1 MSPSNNNRRNSFHGM
16 PKINMADLEIPSFK
30 NYRDNKSPDSSA
42 SSIHPFSNRE
52 FNQPNPP
59 NTPEPEQKS
68 FHQDYQNFYQQPPPP
83 NPTTHFLDRVI
94 QLPAYNPTP
103 FGRRVIKIKPTKKD
117 LFFDGTNMDILDFI
131 AELENA
137 AVQDGAQAEDI
148 ATQISSFIRDQNLLK
163 EIRDMTG
170 KINNDWELLKYQMV
184 QRWGKMMP
192 LMKYTRESLDNLIYK
207 ARTEGGI
214 KTLKAF
220 QDFSTKLDTIVNYLV
235 RCRHM
240 ASVEEIRHSV
250 LNCLTPELRLS
261 VNKELIRDNQMN
273 LAIDGSYL
281 LPPYQVI
288 IKYIHKELKTLS
300 ILQMEEEAFSKEVQ
314 EKNVSQRSAV
324 NKAPSP
330 EKAIEEITKTL
341 ASWNVQKKPSTF
353 YQSSHVPYTPAQ
365 NTRPPESFFCHYCHL
380 KGHSTGR
387 CNLANHDEIEGL
399 IKREGGQIKLPDGSV
414 VPFERS
420 RPFKT
425 AVDQYYAKSSQP
437 GIIKIPPGSELKKEE
452 KVPEAQTSFGKLEE
466 LEFEDS
472 TNYESDAAK
481 RTRKGEEKE
490 ESEKSGG
497 RNSPYKRVRKEND
510 QVMDVDDEAERIMEI
525 ARKNYPD
532 PEPTNTAP
540 EDPSKKVQFK
550 DSEEVIKNPKEK
562 APKKTMLERPLAK
575 EFPDTEEKVVNRMLM
590 DGRIELT
597 YGEVFAISHGAI
609 EVFKKRTNPRRIP
622 INSTEMD
629 MAKSVNT
636 AGANSDSEDE
646 EEENSKTHPAH
657 YACPLGY
664 ININIS
670 GKQLKALL
678 DNGSMVNVL
687 SRGLACGM
695 GLIVTEKRMNLKGIG
710 GHKNEI
716 IGIAENVP
724 VKVGS
729 ITKPV
734 HFWISS
740 GDVQPIL
747 GKPFLVSASAT
758 IKFQKEGAESLS
770 IKDKDRTYLVPI
782 LIPKNQK
789 WETTFPVNSSST
801 SSHFLASGTFR
812 K

>member
-1 MSPSNNNRRNSFHGM
+1 
-16 PKINMADLEIPSFK
+16 MADLEIPSFK

-68 FHQDYQNFYQQPPPP
+68 FHQNYQNFYQQPPPP

-163 EIRDMTG
+163 EIRDITG

-214 KTLKAF
+214 KTLKVF

-324 NKAPSP
+324 SKAPSP

-425 AVDQYYAKSSQP
+425 AVDRYYAKSSQP
-437 GIIKIPPGSELKKEE
+437 GIIKIPPGTQIQQETEIA
-452 KVPEAQTSFGKLEE
+452 PEVHSSLGILEE
-466 LEFEDS
+466 LEPSFGSNFELD
-472 TNYESDAAK
+472 TLEEFNPEVPP
-481 RTRKGEEKE
+481 RTQCV
-490 ESEKSGG
+490 SC
-497 RNSPYKRVRKEND
+497 NFTINC
-510 QVMDVDDEAERIMEI
+510 
-525 ARKNYPD
+525 
-532 PEPTNTAP
+532 P
-540 EDPSKKVQFK
+540 EDGPHSQKEIMNQLGQKNRIK
-550 DSEEVIKNPKEK
+550 ILEEVSLSENLPVMLNKDNLNLQQSIHESPIPTEVLVEEDNRFESVFESSKE
-562 APKKTMLERPLAK
+562 
-575 EFPDTEEKVVNRMLM
+575 
-590 DGRIELT
+590 I
-597 YGEVFAISHGAI
+597 H
-609 EVFKKRTNPRRIP
+609 
-622 INSTEMD
+622 
-629 MAKSVNT
+629 
-636 AGANSDSEDE
+636 
-646 EEENSKTHPAH
+646 
-657 YACPLGY
+657 
-664 ININIS
+664 
-670 GKQLKALL
+670 LL
-678 DNGSMVNVL
+678 D
-687 SRGLACGM
+687 
-695 GLIVTEKRMNLKGIG
+695 
-710 GHKNEI
+710 KN
-716 IGIAENVP
+716 
-724 VKVGS
+724 
-729 ITKPV
+729 
-734 HFWISS
+734 
-740 GDVQPIL
+740 
-747 GKPFLVSASAT
+747 
-758 IKFQKEGAESLS
+758 
-770 IKDKDRTYLVPI
+770 PI
-782 LIPKNQK
+782 LILPEEKKIPEKFSPMDKFHQNPKNTPHEWPHSEEEK
-789 WETTFPVNSSST
+789 KIKEIETPTF
-801 SSHFLASGTFR
+801 F
-812 K
+812 

>member
-1 MSPSNNNRRNSFHGM
+1 
-16 PKINMADLEIPSFK
+16 
-30 NYRDNKSPDSSA
+30 
-42 SSIHPFSNRE
+42 
-52 FNQPNPP
+52 
-59 NTPEPEQKS
+59 
-68 FHQDYQNFYQQPPPP
+68 
-83 NPTTHFLDRVI
+83 
-94 QLPAYNPTP
+94 
-103 FGRRVIKIKPTKKD
+103 
-117 LFFDGTNMDILDFI
+117 
-131 AELENA
+131 
-137 AVQDGAQAEDI
+137 
-148 ATQISSFIRDQNLLK
+148 
-163 EIRDMTG
+163 MTG

-490 ESEKSGG
+490 ESEKPGG
-497 RNSPYKRVRKEND
+497 RKEPYKRVRKEKD
-510 QVMDVDDEAERIMEI
+510 QVMDIDNEAERIMEI

-629 MAKSVNT
+629 MGKSVNT

>member
-1 MSPSNNNRRNSFHGM
+1 MPPSNNNRRNSFHGM

-214 KTLKAF
+214 KTLKVF

-629 MAKSVNT
+629 MGKSVNT